1 MDPLDPQDQA
11 LIIAL
16 QAEPR
21 ARAVRLGEV
30 VRMSAPSVSNRL
42 AALRDR
48 GAVEVVGMIDYRAV
62 QRTYIVIAL
71 LRGFPLPILAGLAK
85 RRGIVFA
92 VHTVG
97 AWDAAICLF
106 EPDAHAME
114 DQIEWLRR
122 SSTSVE
128 VNPVLDI
135 AVNGLPRHDPVAIR
149 DDLDADIACL
159 LAVDARAS
167 FTSIAATLD
176 IPEATA
182 RSRAQRLL
190 DGHAVTPLVIPHP
203 ALFGLTAAAAIG
215 IEVSEPVGPIMSVLA
230 GLPGVITLIRLQG
243 RFAAVVEVL
252 AVDTPAVARLRDEV
266 REIPG
271 VARVEVLGYGER
283 VVGRWPL
290 PTPGGESTGYT
301 PVVDRG

>member
-16 QAEPR
+16 QAQPR

-62 QRTYIVIAL
+62 PQAHIVIAL
-71 LRGFPLPILAGLAK
+71 LRTFSSDLLAGLAK

-97 AWDAAICLF
+97 AWDAAICLI
-106 EPDAHAME
+106 ERDAHAME
-114 DQIEWLRR
+114 EQIEWLRR
-122 SSTSVE
+122 HSTLVE

-135 AVNGLPRHDPVAIR
+135 AVTGLSRHDPVPIR

-167 FTSIAATLD
+167 FTSIATALD

-190 DGHAVTPLVIPHP
+190 DGYVVTPLVIPHP
-203 ALFGLTAAAAIG
+203 ALFGLTAAAAVG
-215 IEVSEPVGPIMSVLA
+215 IEVSEPVEPIMSALA

-252 AVDTPAVARLRDEV
+252 AVDTAAVARLRDEI
-266 REIPG
+266 RAIPG
-271 VARVEVLGYGER
+271 VAGIEVLGYGER

-290 PTPGGESTGYT
+290 PTRGGESTDYT
-301 PVVDRG
+301 PVVERG